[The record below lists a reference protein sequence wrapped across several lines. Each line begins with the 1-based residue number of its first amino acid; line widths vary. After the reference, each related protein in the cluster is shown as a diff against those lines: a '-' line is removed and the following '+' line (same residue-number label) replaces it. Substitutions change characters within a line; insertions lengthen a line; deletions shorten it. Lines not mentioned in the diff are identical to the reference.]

1 MHVLYFSKAGVCEE
15 IQEIQIW
22 DRLDCIRVFQF
33 LFCSFQTKYSHQTI
47 FGSRSQTY
55 PLLHPIGLDLAE
67 LLLKKIVE
75 EAFKDDLI
83 LAFILVETKGCSFAS
98 SGNWKTNTWCKQNP
112 KIYSK
117 MKKKILCYQ
126 RQTLVLL
133 YIFNGFPILDSWLQ
147 ILREHCWSQIFIHG
161 ISTCSNS

>member
-112 KIYSK
+112 KIDSK
-117 MKKKILCYQ
+117 MKKKYCVTNGSLWCYCTSSMVSPFLI
-126 RQTLVLL
+126 RDFRFSGN
-133 YIFNGFPILDSWLQ
+133 I
-147 ILREHCWSQIFIHG
+147 
-161 ISTCSNS
+161 